1 MDDTCTVQ
9 LMGQLFCMIGDA
21 PGSGGGAIQREG
33 ISVTGNLLI
42 IGNLIHIMEKWI
54 AYSVLHG
61 DFRFSL
67 EMLISF

>member
-1 MDDTCTVQ
+1 
-9 LMGQLFCMIGDA
+9 MIGDA